1 MRLMTRPSR
10 TLSRHRAHRPLVLVL
25 VLVLATVL
33 TQAVRGAPA
42 AFLACVDYHCDRQ
55 RPVALDAA
63 AWHQIA
69 SQFLDNE
76 GAPAERLNIAHAIAL
91 MERLVG
97 QRTGTW
103 QDQPRNSAGTGQ
115 TGQLDCIAES
125 INTTTYLRLL
135 EAAGLV
141 RWHSV
146 EKRTKRQ
153 RWLVAI
159 HWTAVI
165 RAKDTDLQFAVD
177 SWYGANGALPLVQP
191 LSDWRAGLPAPQV
204 AERRAADRANPAV
217 SRR

>member
-1 MRLMTRPSR
+1 MRFVTHPSR
-10 TLSRHRAHRPLVLVL
+10 TSLRLRTHRPLALA
-25 VLVLATVL
+25 LATVL
-33 TQAVRGAPA
+33 TQAVQGGPA
-42 AFLACVDYHCDRQ
+42 VFEACVDYHCDRQ
-55 RPVALDAA
+55 RPVALDAG

-69 SQFLDNE
+69 SQFPDNSS
-76 GAPAERLNIAHAIAL
+76 APDERVNIAHAIAL

-125 INTTTYLRLL
+125 INTTTYLHLL
-135 EAAGLV
+135 EEAKLI

-165 RAKDTDLQFAVD
+165 RAKDTGRQFAVD

-191 LSDWRAGLPAPQV
+191 LNDWRAGLPAPQL
-204 AERRAADRANPAV
+204 AARGAAGRASPAV